1 MLRVPHRRFAAGP
14 DLSERIGSM
23 DVHDVVVKV
32 KGRRRR
38 GGRGTRG
45 GVAGQHDHEHDMA
58 LSWVLT

>member
-1 MLRVPHRRFAAGP
+1 MLRVPHRRFAVGP
-14 DLSERIGSM
+14 DLSVLVH